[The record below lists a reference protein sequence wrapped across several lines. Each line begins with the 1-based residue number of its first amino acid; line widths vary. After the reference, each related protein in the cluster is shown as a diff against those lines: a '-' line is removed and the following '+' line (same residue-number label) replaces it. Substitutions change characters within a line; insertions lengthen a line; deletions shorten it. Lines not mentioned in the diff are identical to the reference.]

1 MLYAA
6 DSLQR
11 QQQGQQSISVGS
23 MPQHASRG
31 YTRNRSIG
39 SRSESSPLAE
49 RAYSKEI
56 EIPASPE
63 VSERASCE
71 PGHLAVDGFSTEPFE
86 NTMHRPSGI
95 SHSTTALSKGILQS
109 RQLNE
114 DLPFPSSRE
123 VLDVITQYK
132 AGPSKSST
140 AARDRIAF
148 IDRQTNAARISPISD
163 ISPDQRRKANPKKRR
178 RIQTPSTESD
188 GEPSFSTYER
198 CIDVDGKRAQ
208 KPHPSHS
215 KKTKFLN
222 ANSNEEVGLQLNGEL
237 INSSNAPRPPRPTS
251 HHGLSNDS
259 TSTNEGPSRIRE
271 PSRSRPAIT
280 TAISSISSL
289 PMPQR
294 RRRWSVAENER
305 LIHLVGQ
312 HGPSWAKI
320 KREDELWPENDGG
333 PQLTRRDQVQLKD
346 RARNIVMEY
355 YRSVQPVALY
365 F

>member
-31 YTRNRSIG
+31 YTRNRSI
-39 SRSESSPLAE
+39 RSHSEFSPLAE

-71 PGHLAVDGFSTEPFE
+71 PGHLAVSTEPSE
-86 NTMHRPSGI
+86 NTMHRPPGI
-95 SHSTTALSKGILQS
+95 THSTTALSKSILQT
-109 RQLNE
+109 RQSSE

-140 AARDRIAF
+140 TARDRTAF
-148 IDRQTNAARISPISD
+148 IDRQANATRISPISD

-188 GEPSFSTYER
+188 GEPSFSTYKS
-198 CIDVDGKRAQ
+198 CIDVNGKRVQ
-208 KPHPSHS
+208 KPRPSHS
-215 KKTKFLN
+215 KRTKFLN
-222 ANSNEEVGLQLNGEL
+222 ANSDEEVGLQLNGEL
-237 INSSNAPRPPRPTS
+237 VNYSNAPRPPRPTS
-251 HHGLSNDS
+251 HHGLSNGS
-259 TSTNEGPSRIRE
+259 ASASGGPSRIRE
-271 PSRSRPAIT
+271 PSRSHPAIT
-280 TAISSISSL
+280 TEISSISPL

-365 F
+365 L